1 MPQLQN
7 LVLTDRAATPVN
19 HTFTPL
25 DIVNGL
31 GTVVESLG
39 VPIGNN
45 RVSIALNKTTQG
57 RYKAV
62 LKFQFPIVQTQTVNG
77 VSTPV
82 IVRTSYVDA
91 TFTFDPASSTQER
104 KDVVGMFQSAF
115 DSSEALTNGV
125 LVDLQGIY

>member
-7 LVLTDRAATPVN
+7 LVLTDRAATPVA

-25 DIVNGL
+25 DRTDGL
-31 GTVVESLG
+31 GTVVESTG

-45 RVSIALNKTTQG
+45 RVQVALNRTTQG

-62 LKFQFPIVQTQTVNG
+62 VKAQFPIVQTQTING

-82 IVRTSYVDA
+82 ILRTSYVDL
-91 TFTFDPASSTQER
+91 TFTFDPASTTQER
-104 KDVVGMFQSAF
+104 KDVVGMIQSAL
-115 DSSEALTNGV
+115 DPSKV
-125 LVDLQGIY
+125 LINDTVIGLQGVY